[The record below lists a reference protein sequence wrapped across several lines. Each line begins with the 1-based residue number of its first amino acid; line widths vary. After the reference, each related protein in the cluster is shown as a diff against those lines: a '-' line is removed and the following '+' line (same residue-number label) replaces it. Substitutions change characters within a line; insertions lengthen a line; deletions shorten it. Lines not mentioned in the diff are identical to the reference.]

1 MTTPPPGK
9 PPVHTTVTWIDDI
22 TFRAET
28 PTGGVMT
35 LDGRGRTGQSPPEAL
50 LSALGACTSVDVVEI
65 LKKRRTPASRVEV
78 KLTGHR
84 ITAPAPRFHAIELGF
99 HVDGAGI
106 EREPAELAVNL
117 AVNKYC
123 TVKDSL
129 DPAITFTWWLVLNG
143 DRGPDHDATGRMAPA

>member
-1 MTTPPPGK
+1 MTTPPAGK

-22 TFRAET
+22 AFRAET
-28 PTGGVMT
+28 PKGGVMT
-35 LDGRGRTGQSPPEAL
+35 IDGHGRTGQSPPETL

-84 ITAPAPRFHAIELGF
+84 ISAPAPRFHAIELEI

-106 EREPAELAVNL
+106 EREPAELAINL

-129 DPAITFTWWLVLNG
+129 DPSIKFTWWLVLNG
-143 DRGPDHDATGRMAPA
+143 DRGPDHDATGRMATA